1 LSDDGSRDLQGG
13 RYAYGGLRH
22 QHVPGRVHHRVGT
35 SSGGAYGDG
44 GQRLHEW
51 AFGEDERNRE
61 FFERSIS
68 ELGVVIAGRKTYDDS
83 LA

>member
-1 LSDDGSRDLQGG
+1 MD
-13 RYAYGGLRH
+13 
-22 QHVPGRVHHRVGT
+22 
-35 SSGGAYGDG
+35 DG

-68 ELGVVIAGRKTYDDS
+68 ELGAVIAGRNTYDDS
-83 LA
+83 LPW